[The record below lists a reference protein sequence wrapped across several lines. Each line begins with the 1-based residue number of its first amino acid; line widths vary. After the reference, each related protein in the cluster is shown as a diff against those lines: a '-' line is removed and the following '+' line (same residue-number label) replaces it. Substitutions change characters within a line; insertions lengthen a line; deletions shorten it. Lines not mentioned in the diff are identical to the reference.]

1 MKSSKFNVGMYLFAA
16 VGGLVS
22 GLYFSKAMYH
32 KGKLDAYNE
41 THESLCKLAEDIQG
55 VLNRKEVNE
64 EA

>member
-1 MKSSKFNVGMYLFAA
+1 MKSGKFNVGMYLFAA

-32 KGKLDAYNE
+32 KGKLDAFHQ
-41 THESLCKLAEDIQG
+41 TQDALDKLAEDIQG
-55 VLNRKEVNE
+55 VLDKKEGNG